1 MDERY
6 YDTIPPG
13 SRHVRPETS
22 VDARPA
28 DAQSVAMDEQNRLL
42 INLILYGLLPLWGV
56 AGFIDWCCHR
66 ATKVESTSGLKE
78 SLVHSLMGIQLGIP
92 IILCLLFEVNVLILL
107 ICVAMW
113 LTHEVA
119 AHWDVHYA
127 TPRRHISIWETHV
140 HNYMATVPLYLLM
153 LVVILN
159 WDVAVKAVTFDWAG
173 QFELNLLRE
182 RPGGNAYLPAYLSF
196 MGVLCLF
203 PYIEENIRCL
213 RHARL
218 QRQT

>member
-1 MDERY
+1 
-6 YDTIPPG
+6 
-13 SRHVRPETS
+13 
-22 VDARPA
+22 
-28 DAQSVAMDEQNRLL
+28 MDEQNRLL

-92 IILCLLFEVNVLILL
+92 ILLCLLFEVNVLILL
-107 ICVAMW
+107 VCIAMW

-127 TPRRHISIWETHV
+127 TPRRHISIWEVHV

-159 WDVAVKAVTFDWAG
+159 WEVAVKLATFDWQG
-173 QFELNLLRE
+173 QFGLTLLAE
-182 RPGGNAYLPAYLSF
+182 RPGGATYLPAYLSF
-196 MGVLCLF
+196 MGVLCVF

-213 RHARL
+213 RHLRA